1 MSTVFVHLGVSQ
13 DGYMAGPNRGVS
25 TPMGEGA
32 HAIHDW
38 VFEQRTFRQALKLGD
53 GGETG
58 ADNALLEHTFA
69 RIGANIMGKRM
80 FDEGEASWPEE
91 APFHNPVFVL
101 THEQRK
107 PWPRPGGTTFYFVN
121 DDLHTV
127 LAKAR
132 EAAGE
137 KDVRISGG
145 GDIVAQYLNAGLVE
159 ELRLDLSPVLLGAG
173 LRLFDAVD
181 PQRVKLQL
189 VEVTSSPRVTL
200 LEYSVSS
207 PSTS

>member
-1 MSTVFVHLGVSQ
+1 MQSIAWRTGKAHGCDDALVVPGVAFDDKQGLARPAIQ
-13 DGYMAGPNRGVS
+13 DFG
-25 TPMGEGA
+25 
-32 HAIHDW
+32 
-38 VFEQRTFRQALKLGD
+38 
-53 GGETG
+53 
-58 ADNALLEHTFA
+58 FA

-107 PWPRPGGTTFYFVN
+107 PWSRPGGTTFYFVN

-189 VEVTSSPRVTL
+189 AEVTSSPRVTH